1 MANNKQKLYKNPSW
15 PDLSQYKSVIRSLNE
30 YPNLVFPNEIENLKS
45 ELLEVSSGK
54 NFIIQGGD
62 CAETFKNFSDQVIKN
77 KLKILLQMSAIIQ
90 FTTNVTVTNIGRIAG
105 QYIKPRSSLFETR
118 DGLTLP
124 SYRGDGIN
132 SIEFKQSERMP
143 NPNNL
148 IKAYHQSS
156 SIMNLIRLLVMS
168 GFTDINN
175 IQLWNTDLTNG
186 TKLGEKYNSI
196 VSEIEGALRFI
207 NASLQQN
214 PYNSSQHTNFYTSHE
229 ALLIDYEKA
238 FIQKYNS
245 KKYCCSGHM
254 LWVGNRTRD
263 PQSEQVQF
271 LSKVDNPVGIKIGPD
286 IKIEELQIL
295 CNQLNVKNEKGKL
308 IFIIRLG
315 ADNIEKILPQIIKQV
330 KHYGNEVI
338 WFCDPM
344 HGNTIKS
351 QNGYK
356 TRNFNTIVKELEYFF
371 HILHAENIF
380 PGGVHLELTGEKVTE
395 CLGGINNIKDVDLDE
410 RYEST
415 CDPRLNVEQS
425 LEVAF
430 LISKFIKLNGVSK

>member
-132 SIEFKQSERMP
+132 SIEFKQSERTP
-143 NPNNL
+143 DPNNL

-295 CNQLNVKNEKGKL
+295 CNQLNVKNEK
-308 IFIIRLG
+308 
-315 ADNIEKILPQIIKQV
+315 
-330 KHYGNEVI
+330 
-338 WFCDPM
+338 M
-344 HGNTIKS
+344 
-351 QNGYK
+351 
-356 TRNFNTIVKELEYFF
+356 
-371 HILHAENIF
+371 
-380 PGGVHLELTGEKVTE
+380 
-395 CLGGINNIKDVDLDE
+395 
-410 RYEST
+410 
-415 CDPRLNVEQS
+415 QS
-425 LEVAF
+425 F
-430 LISKFIKLNGVSK
+430 